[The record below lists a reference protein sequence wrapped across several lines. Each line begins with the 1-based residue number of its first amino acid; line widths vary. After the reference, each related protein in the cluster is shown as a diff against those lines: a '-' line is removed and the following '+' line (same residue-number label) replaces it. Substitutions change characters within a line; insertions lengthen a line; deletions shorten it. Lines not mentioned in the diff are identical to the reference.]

1 MHLSTSTAYAYKI
14 YFWVP
19 LPKCTKKIIIPSAY
33 LVREPIKKKKKKK
46 NGKIPPLGCPPPPP
60 GDRKC
65 GKFSKK
71 QKKFKKALKTLQS
84 PK

>member
-33 LVREPIKKKKKKK
+33 LVSGVYSHVFCEQPLNNLLRE
-46 NGKIPPLGCPPPPP
+46 NLC
-60 GDRKC
+60 
-65 GKFSKK
+65 
-71 QKKFKKALKTLQS
+71 
-84 PK
+84 